1 MVLNCNN
8 IIKHNNYN
16 ISFITFKSCPHLDGK
31 HSVFGKITHG
41 LDFLDKVEGLPAND
55 KDQPKQD
62 IIIEDTIVTIN
73 PYRDTIAEMLMK
85 EWKLKSL

>member
-1 MVLNCNN
+1 MNFIQAYLILVGVFCLWQTVEKTQMVLNCNN

-55 KDQPKQD
+55 KD
-62 IIIEDTIVTIN
+62 
-73 PYRDTIAEMLMK
+73 
-85 EWKLKSL
+85 